1 VHKGRNSVTKT
12 FGQNWLIAFVKRILK
27 QHNNFPLL
35 HFAVNKSKGT
45 DRLVNKVYFNA
56 GNMKKRVKTKK
67 PLISE
72 RLLQ

>member
-1 VHKGRNSVTKT
+1 
-12 FGQNWLIAFVKRILK
+12 VKRILK

-35 HFAVNKSKGT
+35 HFAVNKSKGI